1 MKNKVAFIL
10 DSTTIFP
17 ESAIGKFRYEI
28 APLNVT
34 IDGNCRPE
42 TEITDEEVVSRL
54 ENCKDLK
61 SSSPSVGD
69 FSSRYEILF
78 AEGYEDIIVI
88 TLSKEN
94 SGTYQCAVMAKD
106 IVPADK
112 KDHVYVINTLINN
125 YGLSNVVSAFV
136 PLLDT
141 DITGAELAAKI
152 QTYADN
158 SHLMFTILDLKHL
171 FRGGRL
177 SKLSCAIGL
186 LFKIKPV
193 IEMIDGKLALT
204 HKMRTNPDII
214 RLFLQTLAEYAT
226 KYKKVY
232 VRFVYLGNNL
242 ANVETMVDAV
252 KRTFKNVKFTI
263 VDHVGP
269 VFLVHLGNNGF
280 GISMTGVDDQ

>member
-1 MKNKVAFIL
+1 MKSKVAFVL

-17 ESAIGKFRYEI
+17 ENAEGKFRYEI

-34 IDGNCRPE
+34 VDGVCRPE
-42 TEITDEEVVSRL
+42 PEIPDEEIVSRL

-69 FSSRYEILF
+69 FSVAYEKLF
-78 AEGYEDIIVI
+78 AEGYDDIIVV

-94 SGTYQCAVMAKD
+94 SGTYQCGVMAKD
-106 IVPADK
+106 MAPADK
-112 KDHVYVINTLINN
+112 KDHIYVINSLINN

-136 PLLDT
+136 PLLEQ
-141 DITGAELAAKI
+141 DITAAELADKI
-152 QTYADN
+152 QTYCNN

-204 HKMRTNPDII
+204 HKMRTNQDII
-214 RLFLQTLAEYAT
+214 RYFLKELADYAT

-232 VRFVYLGNNL
+232 VRFIYLGNNL
-242 ANVETMVDAV
+242 ANVETMLDAV
-252 KRTFKNVKFTI
+252 QRTFKNVEFTI
-263 VDHVGP
+263 VNRVGP

-280 GISMTGVDDQ
+280 GITLTGVNDQ